1 MVRILYTQPF
11 LFLGASS
18 LNGTVPSLIPTWA
31 ARKKLHHYSLISHVF
46 YSLIVAAWSTCVCY
60 ERCFCWWSTLKH
72 LYLCFFSLSSR
83 GPARKLPSS
92 VIELIKTV
100 NRTLKLGQLLC
111 RCRSPDFLLSII
123 KRQGTLESMK
133 WLTDLVESSHS
144 SMEVLPVPCLCEFL
158 LGSYQDQLS
167 GSLGSSAEGDIDP
180 SSHRSHYK
188 RKRSN
193 KDKVNRDTMYTYA
206 RYQVH

>member
-1 MVRILYTQPF
+1 MHSNVSAFNFELYYHSSFLPF
-11 LFLGASS
+11 F
-18 LNGTVPSLIPTWA
+18 
-31 ARKKLHHYSLISHVF
+31 F
-46 YSLIVAAWSTCVCY
+46 FF
-60 ERCFCWWSTLKH
+60 FC
-72 LYLCFFSLSSR
+72 CCR

-92 VIELIKTV
+92 VIELVKTV

-111 RCRSPDFLLSII
+111 RCRSPDFLLSVI

-133 WLTDLVESSHS
+133 WLSDLVESSHS

-158 LGSYQDQLS
+158 LGSYQDQMS
-167 GSLGSSAEGDIDP
+167 GSVGSNAEGDFDP

-193 KDKVNRDTMYTYA
+193 KDKVC
-206 RYQVH
+206 VH

>member
-1 MVRILYTQPF
+1 MSI
-11 LFLGASS
+11 
-18 LNGTVPSLIPTWA
+18 I
-31 ARKKLHHYSLISHVF
+31 
-46 YSLIVAAWSTCVCY
+46 
-60 ERCFCWWSTLKH
+60 
-72 LYLCFFSLSSR
+72 FFR

-158 LGSYQDQLS
+158 MASYQDQFA
-167 GSLGSSAEGDIDP
+167 GAPGSSADTETD
-180 SSHRSHYK
+180 SNSHRSHYK
-188 RKRSN
+188 RKKSA
-193 KDKVNRDTMYTYA
+193 KDKVC
-206 RYQVH
+206 